1 MFLGTASDYRSL
13 LEVELLIG
21 LGGFTAYQTLTNSE
35 CYNILLAVRL
45 RALRSVAERE
55 ITQIS
60 N

>member
-1 MFLGTASDYRSL
+1 MFLGTASFKDII
-13 LEVELLIG
+13 EVELLIG

-35 CYNILLAVRL
+35 CYDIGMAVRL

>member
-1 MFLGTASDYRSL
+1 M

-35 CYNILLAVRL
+35 CYQISPGVRL

>member
-1 MFLGTASDYRSL
+1 MFLGTASFRDII
-13 LEVELLIG
+13 EVELLIG

-35 CYNILLAVRL
+35 CYDIGMAVRL